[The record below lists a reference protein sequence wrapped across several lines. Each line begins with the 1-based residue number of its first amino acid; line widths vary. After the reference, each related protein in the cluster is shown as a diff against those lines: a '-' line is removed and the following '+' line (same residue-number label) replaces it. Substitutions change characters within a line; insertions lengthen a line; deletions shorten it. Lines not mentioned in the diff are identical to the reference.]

1 MRRGV
6 KIPAYRHHSAS
17 GQAVVTV
24 PGGGGAVV
32 YLGPF
37 NSPESRARYAET
49 VAAWLQGK
57 STPAPVPMLAPGSRS
72 FTVGR
77 LALEY
82 FEHAQQYYRD
92 PQGKETKQV
101 YTERRAMRLL
111 VEAFEAVECEAFGPR
126 KLVEFQQSLAGR
138 GLSRTTVAEY
148 VGAVKRA
155 FRWAVLQE
163 RIPGGVMHSLR
174 EVPNLKAGRSA
185 AKEPKR
191 VLPVAVESVE
201 KTLPHLSPPLADA
214 VRVLLLTGARP
225 GEVLGMRWVEI
236 DRSGPVWIFKPA
248 HHKTAYRGHSRQI
261 AIGPRAQ
268 EVLGKYLNRSVDAFL
283 FSPRE
288 AVDLVRARRRA
299 ERKTPVWDSHAAR
312 YAKQR
317 RKKPK
322 RAPGDRYHP
331 NQLCKAIAR
340 ACTTAGVPSWHPHQL
355 RHAAATEIRKRF
367 GLEAAQVVLGHESP
381 DVTLI
386 YAEKNTAAAVEVM
399 REIG

>member
-191 VLPVAVESVE
+191 VQPVPVEVVE
-201 KTLPHLSPPLADA
+201 KTLPHLSPVLADV

-225 GEVLGMRWVEI
+225 GEVLGMRWGEI
-236 DRSGPVWIFKPA
+236 DRSGGVWIFKPA
-248 HHKTAYRGHSRQI
+248 QHKTAYRGHSRQI
-261 AIGPRAQ
+261 AIGPKAQ
-268 EVLGKYLNRSVDAFL
+268 EVLGKYLNRSPDAFL

-288 AVDLVRARRRA
+288 AVEQMRARRRA
-299 ERKTPVWDSHAAR
+299 ERKTPVWASHAAR
-312 YAKQR
+312 YAKQK

-322 RAPGDRYHP
+322 RAPGERYHP
-331 NQLCKAIAR
+331 NQLGKAIAR
-340 ACTTAGVPSWHPHQL
+340 ACQTAGVPGWHPHQC
-355 RHAAATEIRKRF
+355 RHTAATEIRRRF

-386 YAEKNTAAAVEVM
+386 YAEKHAAAAVEVM
-399 REIG
+399 KEIG

>member
-32 YLGPF
+32 YLGTF

-191 VLPVAVESVE
+191 VQPV
-201 KTLPHLSPPLADA
+201 
-214 VRVLLLTGARP
+214 
-225 GEVLGMRWVEI
+225 
-236 DRSGPVWIFKPA
+236 
-248 HHKTAYRGHSRQI
+248 
-261 AIGPRAQ
+261 
-268 EVLGKYLNRSVDAFL
+268 NRSPVAFL

-288 AVDLVRARRRA
+288 AVEQMRARRRA
-299 ERKTPVWDSHAAR
+299 ERKTPVWASHAAR

-322 RAPGDRYHP
+322 RAAGDRYHP
-331 NQLCKAIAR
+331 NQLGKAVAR
-340 ACTTAGVPSWHPHQL
+340 ACQTAGVPAWHPHQC
-355 RHAAATEIRKRF
+355 RHAAATEIRRRF

-386 YAEKNTAAAVEVM
+386 YAEKHAAAAVEVM
-399 REIG
+399 KEIG